1 MNNLQLILVMG
12 ALFKKKVTPPPVDD
26 KAREAIRK
34 KVDDLREREDALRE
48 KEGALSARE
57 EKVAAR
63 EAEMARRVQ
72 DIAAKENELKAKL
85 KAVPDKAPEHKDKPT
100 EAVPKK
106 ETLPGDATTLEGQGQ
121 VVKTLEE
128 RLEKARAH
136 YNGLQAREERRKEFA
151 AKLEEYRGL
160 GISVARLEAVM
171 TMDLEEIKTAFEVF
185 ETDLAALSGL
195 VDRIDAVDRV
205 FAQQADA
212 LKARCTDPDA
222 IEEIEDG
229 LKELENAAGNK
240 RKEMLTK
247 VEGWRNQGFSV
258 ARFEKPPATLG
269 EFEEAITHY
278 EEDLEVLRMFGEKLD
293 RLDKA
298 FASDI
303 DEIRKGLKDP
313 DGISEMEQEIL
324 ALEQKIGTQRQEF
337 AKILEGWKAE
347 RYNTSEIEKA
357 MGSDLLTIQGAF
369 LKYEEDLRKLKTLS
383 EKAATLDRAFS
394 QQIETISANLRDP
407 LVIQKIELAIQGVEE
422 ETERRKAAFRTKI
435 DGYKAQ
441 GYDVSRLNDAMG
453 GDLGTI
459 DKAFGLFEGELL
471 KLNALVPRIEALEKE
486 NRYPDDLKKV
496 RAMLLEHGGHIRLER
511 RLLELEERS
520 MADREREAADK
531 RKAARDAAD
540 RERKEQLD
548 KERSIKDRVERE
560 KLERERLE
568 RERLQKE
575 TEERERHERESLE
588 KERLQKE
595 KEDKARLE
603 REEAER
609 KRKEEEE
616 RKAAPVSAPA
626 QPTLPAPAA
635 GGSPEENVKA
645 QLVSVEAT
653 LKEYETKGVNVTSA
667 SNFLKLAR
675 SFSRAK
681 NYDKALMYAKK
692 AQDEIANF
700 KK

>member
-26 KAREAIRK
+26 KAKEAIRK
-34 KVDDLREREDALRE
+34 KVDDLREREDALRD
-48 KEGALSARE
+48 KEAALGARE

-72 DIAAKENELKAKL
+72 DIAAKENELKAKM
-85 KAVPDKAPEHKDKPT
+85 KAVSEKALEPKEKHT
-100 EAVPKK
+100 EAAPKK
-106 ETLPGDATTLEGQGQ
+106 EALPGDANTVEGQGQ

-128 RLEKARAH
+128 RLEKARSH
-136 YNGLQAREERRKEFA
+136 YKGLLAREEKRREFA
-151 AKLEEYRGL
+151 TKMDEFRGL

-171 TMDLEEIKTAFEVF
+171 KMDLEDIKNAFEVF
-185 ETDLAALSGL
+185 ESDLAELSTL

-205 FAQQADA
+205 FAQLADA

-222 IEEIEDG
+222 IEEIEAG
-229 LKELENAAGNK
+229 LKELESAAANK
-240 RKEMLTK
+240 RNELLTK
-247 VEGWRNQGFSV
+247 VEGWRNLGYSV
-258 ARFEKPPATLG
+258 ARFEKPPSTLG
-269 EFEEAITHY
+269 ELEEAITHY

-293 RLDKA
+293 KLDKA

-303 DEIRKGLKDP
+303 DEIRRGLKDP
-313 DGISEMEQEIL
+313 DGISKMEQEIL
-324 ALEQKIGTQRQEF
+324 AIEQKIGTQREEF
-337 AKILEGWKAE
+337 ANILEGWKAE

-357 MGSDLLTIQGAF
+357 MSSDLLTIQGAF
-369 LKYEEDLRKLKTLS
+369 LRYEEDLRKLKTLS
-383 EKAATLDRAFS
+383 VKAAKLDRAFAA
-394 QQIETISANLRDP
+394 QIDTISANLRDP

-422 ETERRKAAFRTKI
+422 ETERRKVAFRTRI
-435 DGYKAQ
+435 DGFKAQ

-471 KLNALVPRIEALEKE
+471 KLNALVPRIVALEKE

-496 RAMLLEHGGHIRLER
+496 RSMLLEPGGHIRLER
-511 RLLELEERS
+511 RLLELEEQL
-520 MADREREAADK
+520 MADREREEDAK
-531 RKAARDAAD
+531 RKAAREASD
-540 RERKEQLD
+540 RERREQLD
-548 KERSIKDRVERE
+548 KEKSIKDKVERG

-568 RERLQKE
+568 KERLQREK
-575 TEERERHERESLE
+575 EERDHHEHESLE

-595 KEDKARLE
+595 REDKARLE

-609 KRKEEEE
+609 KRKEEEDK
-616 RKAAPVSAPA
+616 KAAPAVTSA
-626 QPTLPAPAA
+626 QPPLPQPAA
-635 GGSPEENVKA
+635 GGSPEEAVKA
-645 QLVSVEAT
+645 QLVSVETT
-653 LKEYETKGVNVTSA
+653 LKEFETKGVNVTSA

-692 AQDEIANF
+692 AQDEIVNL